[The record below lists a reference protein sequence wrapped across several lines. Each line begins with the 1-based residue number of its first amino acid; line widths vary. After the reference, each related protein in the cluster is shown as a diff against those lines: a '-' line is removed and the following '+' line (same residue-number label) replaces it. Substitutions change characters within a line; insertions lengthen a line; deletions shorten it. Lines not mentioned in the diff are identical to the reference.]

1 MFFLLGTPTK
11 KQWPVVEEWI
21 IHPQEVETLPGYV
34 EFNKT
39 FEPKRPQS
47 VFPNVP
53 DDVLDL
59 LYRMLD
65 YNPQTRITA
74 QEVSISSDFERRHCP
89 ILSLQMILL

>member
-11 KQWPVVEEWI
+11 KQWPVTEVWSL
-21 IHPQEVETLPGYV
+21 HLQEIETLPGYV

-53 DDVLDL
+53 DDILDL

-74 QEVSISSDFERRHCP
+74 EEVSNKGQF
-89 ILSLQMILL
+89 

>member
-1 MFFLLGTPTK
+1 M
-11 KQWPVVEEWI
+11 
-21 IHPQEVETLPGYV
+21 ETLPGYV
-34 EFNKT
+34 EFSKT

-74 QEVSISSDFERRHCP
+74 EEVGTWDGIKCRHWH
-89 ILSLQMILL
+89 ILFLQMILL